1 MVNIFTRAVIDLQNK
16 HNRSCIESAI
26 SMYAC
31 IKLLFILHETKSILN
46 LIIKILI
53 IPNFYLKSLMAGHA
67 DPEHARYYHGY
78 R

>member
-1 MVNIFTRAVIDLQNK
+1 MTSLQNV
-16 HNRSCIESAI
+16 HTGSALKCAT

-31 IKLLFILHETKSILN
+31 VKLLFLLHETKSILN
-46 LIIKILI
+46 LVIKILI
-53 IPNFYLKSLMAGHA
+53 IQNFYLKSLVAGHA

>member
-1 MVNIFTRAVIDLQNK
+1 MTDLQNM
-16 HNRSCIESAI
+16 HTRSVLKCAV

-31 IKLLFILHETKSILN
+31 IKLFFILHETKSILN
-46 LIIKILI
+46 LVIKILI
-53 IPNFYLKSLMAGHA
+53 IQNFYLKSLVAGHA